1 MERGVADGVRTRA
14 LALALTTLA
23 ALRLLRCCATRQKI
37 KRKVGKKAPVK
48 ANVTNT
54 SFATKCQCGAR
65 NLSEAHLAQPP
76 LRTRLCSQLTLSR
89 CRPSLFACSAIHVPT
104 QNLHADTPGSSLA
117 VDSPSGSGPSSH
129 ARQVSLVDL
138 CAQVKHYSVNV
149 RRDALL
155 SMKDALARQQGTMQ
169 MEAPQIMQ
177 LVLPCLLDEERS
189 VRGALLQLIGWMLP
203 ALGSQVVAPFQ
214 PLIVSYICSGMS
226 HMHFAVRRSAMQAL
240 RILMDL
246 EVHGA
251 AQVDAAGAAAS
262 KRLLWSNSYR
272 QLLPNFLS
280 CLTERVFVTK
290 QSNIG
295 STELLAASS
304 GRNRGGSSSAGA
316 LDAAAGSAGT
326 NLANRAMMLQCI
338 EQYMALCPYL
348 NEAASTADSSAD
360 AADAAASTLPPH
372 LLHSAALHSLLYP
385 DASAT
390 TGAAGNVLDPY
401 ASFGGATADGAHAML
416 AATRVVPQKY
426 ARKQSQQNKFF
437 VSPTAVGGASAVASS
452 ERDRS
457 AQVLSSFIQ
466 DLLPITIEYWLESFG
481 LTGGQL
487 GGAGSGSVGGMS
499 AATLTAAGSASSA
512 QAHNLK
518 TRDHSDLLANLQAI
532 LGLIA
537 RSLDIL
543 RGQRIEAIN
552 HERIQSGSLSLDGS
566 DESNGAD
573 VDTLTLPASFP
584 SLIRTHIFSG
594 FPFGFQTIPSMAPA
608 TTNEQQYRA
617 LNLINAQA
625 VGIMSRFMEKKA
637 PSNSGAEMMS
647 NADDSAP
654 QQQPRRKSLSNRQA
668 KQAADDENWLNAI
681 LSYMADSFHSL
692 AEASQIKSAAAAA
705 TAAMKTE
712 TKKEGDDDA
721 MMDDVAA
728 ASAPTT
734 PARVNTSGRP
744 ASQRKSGGKKGASS
758 STRVMEH
765 GSLADLLPLLQTLL
779 PRLSIE
785 KQDWM
790 IDAFSKSVFG
800 SSVQRASRPCVFVCA
815 RSPSSHFCAVCFLV
829 SHFLSFLQLLSILP
843 SSFHLEA
850 ELPSFPA
857 RLPAGPS
864 AGLRV
869 AARGR
874 LAGAL
879 DRPGRMEPVAHDGR
893 RCGGR
898 NAGG

>member
-1 MERGVADGVRTRA
+1 M
-14 LALALTTLA
+14 
-23 ALRLLRCCATRQKI
+23 
-37 KRKVGKKAPVK
+37 
-48 ANVTNT
+48 
-54 SFATKCQCGAR
+54 
-65 NLSEAHLAQPP
+65 
-76 LRTRLCSQLTLSR
+76 
-89 CRPSLFACSAIHVPT
+89 
-104 QNLHADTPGSSLA
+104 
-117 VDSPSGSGPSSH
+117 DSPSGSGPSSH

-251 AQVDAAGAAAS
+251 SQINSAGAAAS
-262 KRLLWSNSYR
+262 RRLLWSNSYR

-295 STELLAASS
+295 STEQLAASS

-348 NEAASTADSSAD
+348 NDAASTADSSAD

-385 DASAT
+385 DASAA

-437 VSPTAVGGASAVASS
+437 VAPTAVGAASATTS
-452 ERDRS
+452 ERDKA
-457 AQVLSSFIQ
+457 AQVLTSFIQ
-466 DLLPITIEYWLESFG
+466 DLLPLTIEYWLESFG
-481 LTGGQL
+481 LTGGGGQL
-487 GGAGSGSVGGMS
+487 GGAGSVGGMS

-543 RGQRIEAIN
+543 RGQRIESIN
-552 HERIQSGSLSLDGS
+552 HERIQSGSLSLDDDDAS
-566 DESNGAD
+566 GAD
-573 VDTLTLPASFP
+573 VDTLVLPPSFP
-584 SLIRTHIFSG
+584 SLLRTHIFSG
-594 FPFGFQTIPSMAPA
+594 FPFGFNTIPSMAPA

-625 VGIMSRFMEKKA
+625 VGIMSRFMEKKK
-637 PSNSGAEMMS
+637 NSSGCGGAEI
-647 NADDSAP
+647 SAEHCSS
-654 QQQPRRKSLSNRQA
+654 QQPRRKSLSNRQV
-668 KQAADDENWLNAI
+668 KQAAEDEIWLNAI

-692 AEASQIKSAAAAA
+692 AEASQIKSAATVAAS
-705 TAAMKTE
+705 TKLE
-712 TKKEGDDDA
+712 TKKDGDDDA
-721 MMDDVAA
+721 MDDVAAAA

-734 PARVNTSGRP
+734 PARLNTSGRP
-744 ASQRKSGGKKGASS
+744 VSHRKSGGGKKGSSS

-779 PRLSIE
+779 PRLSID

-790 IDAFSKSVFG
+790 IDAFSKSV
-800 SSVQRASRPCVFVCA
+800 
-815 RSPSSHFCAVCFLV
+815 
-829 SHFLSFLQLLSILP
+829 
-843 SSFHLEA
+843 
-850 ELPSFPA
+850 
-857 RLPAGPS
+857 
-864 AGLRV
+864 
-869 AARGR
+869 
-874 LAGAL
+874 
-879 DRPGRMEPVAHDGR
+879 
-893 RCGGR
+893 
-898 NAGG
+898 